1 MVLLKTVFKYY
12 TEIERYCF
20 SSIEIFA
27 YLTLKS
33 NCDTKSVVLFRKLPF
48 FFFLL
53 IHLISH
59 L

>member
-20 SSIEIFA
+20 SLIEIFA

-33 NCDTKSVVLFRKLPF
+33 NCDTKSVVLFRKLLF
-48 FFFLL
+48 F
-53 IHLISH
+53 SS
-59 L
+59 